1 MHACETE
8 CGVTHA
14 QTLSSCPLQVRNRC
28 RFIDEKY
35 KSVVTHSPRVRR
47 ISLKS
52 KQPSSSSSSLM
63 DTSFIPIV
71 VVIGLVSLRVATI
84 SNPAI
89 DDYDSAEDDAS
100 AGAGSAYF

>member
-8 CGVTHA
+8 CGVIHA

-28 RFIDEKY
+28 HFIDEKY
-35 KSVVTHSPRVRR
+35 KSLVTHSPRVGR

-52 KQPSSSSSSLM
+52 KQPSSSSLM

-84 SNPAI
+84 STPAI